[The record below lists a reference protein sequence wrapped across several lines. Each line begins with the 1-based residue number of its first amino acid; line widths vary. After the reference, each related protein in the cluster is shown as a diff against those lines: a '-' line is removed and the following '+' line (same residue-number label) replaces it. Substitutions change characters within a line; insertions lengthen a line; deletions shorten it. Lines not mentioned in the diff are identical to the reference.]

1 MRILMNQDEVI
12 TSKSIKAITKKL
24 TAGEISKGAAVR
36 ELFAG
41 GLSVKEISD
50 ITTIRYNHVYNV
62 CKAEVLK
69 NHLETEVST
78 EREGGT
84 KKAMIV
90 ELLQSGKSI
99 SDVSKELGCLYNQV
113 WQVAKAAG
121 LTKKQVEAAAEPA
134 TIATEA

>member
-1 MRILMNQDEVI
+1 MRIIMNSEEII
-12 TSKSIKAITKKL
+12 TNKSIKAVTKKL
-24 TAGEISKGAAVR
+24 TAGEISKGAAIR

-41 GLSVKEISD
+41 GLSVKEIAD

-62 CKAEVLK
+62 CKTEVLK

-84 KKAMIV
+84 KKAMIM

-121 LTKKQVEAAAEPA
+121 LTKKQVEAATETAP
-134 TIATEA
+134 IATEV